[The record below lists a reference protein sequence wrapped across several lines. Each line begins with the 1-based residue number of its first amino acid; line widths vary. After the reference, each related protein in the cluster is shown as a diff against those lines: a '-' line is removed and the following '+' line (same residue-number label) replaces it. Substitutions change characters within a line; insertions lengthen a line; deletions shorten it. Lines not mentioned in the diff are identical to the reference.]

1 MKMIYICLLTIG
13 FSGAGIGE
21 TRQLKPGPIVISDQ
35 TDMVVTRP
43 PNRRI
48 KTVAVIVHGL
58 NLNPERM
65 DDWTKF
71 LSNKGALVLRL
82 ALHGHRGN
90 IDEMRNVQVETWR
103 HQIDKAL
110 NLART
115 LGQKHRIP
123 VVYLGYS
130 LGGLLGVDWLARQ
143 KNDGWVFHKMVLLA
157 PAIATPW
164 YSQLAEKMLAR
175 LDGSWVFPTPNI
187 PEFRANWGSSINA
200 YRALFT
206 LKAFVEA
213 QGYHNANVDTLVML
227 DRNDEL
233 IPFRDIKDIISKH
246 QLSKWKLEAIN
257 NDFAKQNH
265 GFRHLIANQNSV
277 GPGVWQELSQ
287 KIAAHLNLR

>member
-1 MKMIYICLLTIG
+1 MV
-13 FSGAGIGE
+13 GE
-21 TRQLKPGPIVISDQ
+21 VAQPKPSPATTAEQ
-35 TDMVVTRP
+35 TDMVVVRP
-43 PNRRI
+43 QKQRI
-48 KTVAVIVHGL
+48 KTVVVVVHGL

-71 LSNKGALVLRL
+71 LSDRGALVLRL

-90 IDEMRNVQVETWR
+90 IDEMRTVHVDAWR
-103 HQIDKAL
+103 QQIDKAL
-110 NLART
+110 NAARQ
-115 LGQKHRIP
+115 LGQKHRAP
-123 VVYLGYS
+123 VAYLGYS

-143 KNDGWVFHKMVLLA
+143 QNGSWLFHRMVLLA

-164 YSQLAEKMLAR
+164 YSHLAEKMLTR

-200 YRALFT
+200 YRALFA
-206 LKAFVEA
+206 LKSFVEA
-213 QGYHNANVDTLVML
+213 QAYHNANVDTLVML

-233 IPFRDIKDIISKH
+233 IPFNEIKGIIGKH